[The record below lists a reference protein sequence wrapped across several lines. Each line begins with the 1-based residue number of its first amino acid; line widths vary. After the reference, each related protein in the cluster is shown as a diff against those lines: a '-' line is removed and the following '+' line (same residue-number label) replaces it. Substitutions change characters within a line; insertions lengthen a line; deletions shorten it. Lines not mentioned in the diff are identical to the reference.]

1 MSMMMPEPF
10 DPDYTATNFVGFSL
24 SVDLVAADRTL
35 GANWQS
41 IDMGSMSLQ
50 SQDLYPGG
58 FSRSRF
64 QMIGDLTYENVTL
77 SRPWTPNQSGWIPQ
91 WFAAAAEQGP
101 SSVSIAINYLDVRGT
116 LQQAVYNFRDAYPV
130 SWNQPHFYAG
140 AGSEFSTESLTFSH
154 SGFVTS
160 DNLTPGIDDPESVE
174 PFRLVVMPGGA
185 DNPMSSALSTLTSWT
200 AAGDAAAFSAT
211 SLVASATDLV
221 ASGVSLVAGALPAIT
236 FWVPPTSI
244 SVSKQG
250 GWGQPDQVPDAIG
263 SGPVQWLGTN
273 PLTIDFDY
281 ILDSTLA
288 DVRQGGI
295 SQASSVLPDVERLLA
310 LMEVDPLMAMMGVG
324 TSPMVMVL
332 WGDFTSPVSYVQ
344 NVTADFTQFDSSGR
358 PTRATG
364 HIQITQYPPTSL
376 PTNPTSGGDLPRR
389 SQEVYYGDQLA
400 HVSFRA
406 YKNPA
411 YWRDLAT
418 SNNIT
423 DPLRVKAGTRLIVPD
438 RSALPRRGES
448 GRPVGAAPTPDN
460 PRGTPRKGSS

>member
-24 SVDLVAADRTL
+24 SVDLVSADRTL

-91 WFAAAAEQGP
+91 WFAAAAQQGP

-116 LQQAVYNFRDAYPV
+116 LQQAIYNFRDAYPV

-200 AAGDAAAFSAT
+200 AGGDT
-211 SLVASATDLV
+211 
-221 ASGVSLVAGALPAIT
+221 
-236 FWVPPTSI
+236 WVPPTSI

-281 ILDSTLA
+281 ILDSALA
-288 DVRQGGI
+288 DSRQGGN

-364 HIQITQYPPTSL
+364 HIQITQYPPASL

-406 YKNPA
+406 YKN
-411 YWRDLAT
+411 L
-418 SNNIT
+418 
-423 DPLRVKAGTRLIVPD
+423 PD
-438 RSALPRRGES
+438 SAALPRRGES
-448 GRPVGAAPTPDN
+448 GRPVGAARTPDN
-460 PRGTPRKGSS
+460 PRGTPRKGAS